1 MTHAAVAYGRKSFDD
16 PDDRTASVAD
26 QRLFAKRYAERH
38 GLELIAFHGDDGIT
52 GATMERHGLRD
63 MLALVASGGVDVLI
77 IEDVDRLSRDA
88 EHLMY
93 MVKLFR
99 LHRVAVHTVVAG
111 RIDDLV
117 MAFKGIIGEQQRM
130 RIAYT
135 TRRGLKGKAM
145 RGGATGGRVV
155 GYRREIIGDGAQGG
169 ARDRLAIDDEQA
181 GLVRRIFQLYA
192 VGHSL
197 KQVCAILNAE
207 GVPSPRARERGRYN
221 AGIWNP
227 TTLSGDPAL
236 GEGILNNELYIGR
249 RVFNRRTWVEV
260 PNEQRGFSRQPRLNP
275 EAEWIIRDEPGLRII
290 DQPLWDAVKARQ
302 TAARAARDARFALT
316 GRKLAGGREASH
328 LLSGLV
334 RCGCCDQP
342 FLASGGGR
350 WRCKGHRAG
359 ACDNGSITTRELE
372 TRALVGIRERL
383 LTPDLIRRFAASL
396 QQELEETARTANVD
410 RHRLEAD
417 LRNVRARIA
426 TLVTR
431 IEEDADA
438 PRALSARVKQLEQEE
453 TVLERAVLMAPD
465 RKVVRLPAN
474 YEAIYRRAVVDLDGH
489 LGSGDAMAARAAIRP
504 LIEKIVVQPGSARG
518 GKRRAMQLHGDLY
531 RMLEIATVKKG
542 GERQTARRV
551 SDGSVVTGMVAG
563 TCSHFDLLTCCRC

>member
-26 QRLFAKRYAERH
+26 QRVFAERYAERH
-38 GLELIAFHGDDGIT
+38 GLALIAFHGDDGIT
-52 GATMERHGLRD
+52 GATMERPGLRD
-63 MLALVASGGVDVLI
+63 MLARVASGGVDVLI

-145 RGGATGGRVV
+145 RGGATGGKVL
-155 GYRREIIGDGAQGG
+155 GYRREIIGDEAQGG

-192 VGHSL
+192 AGHSL

-249 RVFNRRTWVEV
+249 RIFNRRTWVEV

-275 EAEWIIRDEPGLRII
+275 EAEWIVRDEPGLRII

-372 TRALVGIRERL
+372 TRALAGIRERL

-396 QQELEETARTANVD
+396 QQELEEAARTANVD

-531 RMLEIATVKKG
+531 RMLEIAAVKKG
-542 GERQTARRV
+542 GETQTARRV

-563 TCSHFDLLTCCRC
+563 TGFEPVTFRL

>member
-1 MTHAAVAYGRKSFDD
+1 MTQTAVAYGRKSFDD
-16 PDDRTASVAD
+16 PNDRTASVAD
-26 QRLFAKRYAERH
+26 QRVFAERYAERH
-38 GLELIAFHGDDGIT
+38 ELELIAFHGDDGIT
-52 GATMERHGLRD
+52 GATMERPGLRD
-63 MLALVASGGVDVLI
+63 MLAEVASGRVGVLI

-145 RGGATGGRVV
+145 RGGATGGRVL
-155 GYRREIIGDGAQGG
+155 GYRREIIGDDAQGG
-169 ARDRLAIDDEQA
+169 ERDRLAIDEEQA
-181 GLVRRIFQLYA
+181 DLVRRIFQLYA
-192 VGHSL
+192 AGHSL

-260 PNEQRGFSRQPRLNP
+260 PNEQRGFRRQPRLNP
-275 EAEWIIRDEPGLRII
+275 EAEWITRDEPGLRII
-290 DQPLWDAVKARQ
+290 DQPLWEQVKVRQAEARS
-302 TAARAARDARFALT
+302 ARDAKFKLT
-316 GRKLAGGREASH
+316 GNRLSGAKRPAH

-334 RCGCCDQP
+334 TCGACGAP
-342 FLASGGGR
+342 FLATGAGR
-350 WRCKGHRAG
+350 WRCKGHRTG
-359 ACDNGSITTRELE
+359 GCDNGSITTTELE
-372 TRALVGIRERL
+372 TRALAGIRDRL
-383 LTPDLIRRFAASL
+383 LTPQIIGRFAVAL
-396 QQELEETARTANVD
+396 QQELASASARGNAD
-410 RHRLEAD
+410 RAATEHQLHD
-417 LRNVRARIA
+417 TRARIA
-426 TLVTR
+426 KLVAS
-431 IEEDADA
+431 IERDVDA
-438 PRALSARVKQLEQEE
+438 PRSLVSRLKALEGDEERLEKTLHDTPASQI
-453 TVLERAVLMAPD
+453 
-465 RKVVRLPAN
+465 VRLPAN
-474 YEAIYRRAVVDLDGH
+474 YEALYVRAIVDLDLH
-489 LGSGDAMAARAAIRP
+489 LVSDDGASARNTIRP

-518 GKRRAMQLHGDLY
+518 GKRRPIQLHGDLY
-531 RMLEIATVKKG
+531 RMLAFAEEACAPNAQKPRAEGPGAFVIPL
-542 GERQTARRV
+542 
-551 SDGSVVTGMVAG
+551 VAG
-563 TCSHFDLLTCCRC
+563 TGFEPVTFRL